1 MFLSLIKSK
10 TVSTSKILIILLFIL
25 LLFNLTYSQ
34 KGGYTDKLS
43 VAQGETL
50 TFYLSSDVTKF
61 PITIFKLGAAVQFVM
76 ESDSVV
82 GIVQSVRDSS
92 FWYGANWDTTFQF
105 QIPLT
110 WEPGIY
116 RAEYPIT
123 TDTAAAIIFI
133 VKEDSLGSYS
143 KNLFVLS
150 TNTWNAYNS
159 YGGKSLY
166 AFNSTNSQ
174 RSFKVSFQRPFERDL
189 GIFGSPDYYRYENKL
204 INWAGNNNVLF
215 ETASMYDLDVNPSLL
230 SNYNIVFI
238 AGHNEYWSRAERRQF
253 ENFVNNGGKII
264 NMSGNTSWWQVR
276 FEDNGKTMVCYKDKS
291 LDPLTGVQ
299 DSLVTV
305 NWWDDP
311 VNDPANV
318 LFGAD
323 FREGGFVNTGS
334 FLLKQDGY
342 GDLAAFNTHY
352 WIFNGTGLKEGD
364 EFGFEREIV
373 GYEADGALFFY
384 LNGVP
389 TVLDTLNEPQN
400 YRIFGVSPTERA
412 DPILQNYGHATM
424 GYFTNQNGGVVF
436 NAATTNWVN
445 GLYTDQINGIVPDT
459 SVDRITKNVYN
470 KFKENRLPPEIV
482 AWSPFM
488 TDQMAINFDTVVVN
502 SRDVLVAPDS
512 SQLLTVHSID
522 PKNQTMHYFWE
533 IDGTPV
539 GSDNPTYTFTN
550 NESSVQFK
558 KFTAKVYVYN
568 LEDTSS
574 ISWNMFDNKLVV
586 SSAPVTQVD
595 PGESYSYQVESFNF
609 NRDSLTYSL
618 VDSSPTDPPPAWLT
632 IDPKTGLITGTAP
645 SIPQVVT
652 VAVRVEDESGNADV
666 QIYIINV
673 ITGINDVNTIP
684 NTFILFQNYPNP
696 FNPSTTI
703 SFQLSSQSFVTL
715 KIYDVLGREVKTLIN
730 KEMKAGNYKT
740 VFNFNKLSS
749 GIYFYKLSATGGT
762 KDFTAIKKMV
772 LLK

>member
-652 VAVRVEDESGNADV
+652 VAVRVDDKSENADV
-666 QIYIINV
+666 QIYNINV
-673 ITGINDVNTIP
+673 ITGIDDENTIP
-684 NTFILFQNYPNP
+684 NTFKLFQNYPNP

-703 SFQLSSQSFVTL
+703 SFQLSGLSFVSL
-715 KIYDVLGREVKTLIN
+715 KIYDVLGREVNTLIN
-730 KEMKAGNYKT
+730 KEMKAGNYK
-740 VFNFNKLSS
+740 VDFNASQ
-749 GIYFYKLSATGGT
+749 
-762 KDFTAIKKMV
+762 
-772 LLK
+772 

>member
-1 MFLSLIKSK
+1 LP
-10 TVSTSKILIILLFIL
+10 
-25 LLFNLTYSQ
+25 FNLTYSQ
-34 KGGYTDKLS
+34 KGGYADKLS

-50 TFYLSSDVTKF
+50 TLYISSDVTKF
-61 PITIFKLGAAVQFVM
+61 PISIFKMGASVQFIM
-76 ESDSVV
+76 ESDSVI

-92 FWYGANWDTTFQF
+92 FWFGVNWSPTYSFV
-105 QIPLT
+105 IPQAWT
-110 WEPGIY
+110 PGVY

-123 TDTAAAIIFI
+123 SDTTAAIIFI

-166 AFNSTNSQ
+166 SFNSSNSE

-215 ETASMYDLDVNPSLL
+215 EMASMYDLDVNPSLL

-253 ENFVNNGGKII
+253 ENFVDDGGKII

-305 NWWDDP
+305 NWWDVP

-342 GDLAAFNTHY
+342 GDYAAFNTHY

-364 EFGFEREIV
+364 EFGFDREIV
-373 GYEADGALFFY
+373 GYEADGALY
-384 LNGVP
+384 YYNNGVP
-389 TVLDTLNEPQN
+389 TVIDTLNEPLN

-412 DPILQNYGHATM
+412 DPILQNFGHATM
-424 GYFTNQNGGVVF
+424 GMFTNQNGGAVF

-445 GLYTDQINGIVPDT
+445 GLLTDISQNITPDAV
-459 SVDRITKNVYN
+459 VDKITQNVYN

-482 AWSPFM
+482 SWSPFM
-488 TDQMAINFDTVVVN
+488 TDNVTINFDPVVLN
-502 SRDVLVAPDS
+502 SRDVLVSLGD
-512 SQLLTVHSID
+512 SQLLTVNSVD
-522 PKNQTMHYFWE
+522 PKNQTLHYSWE

-539 GSDNPTYTFTN
+539 GTDDSSYTFTN
-550 NESSVQFK
+550 NEATVLFT

-574 ISWNMFDNKLVV
+574 ISWNMFDSPLVISSTYV
-586 SSAPVTQVD
+586 SQVN
-595 PGESYSYQVESFNF
+595 PGDNYSYQVETFNF
-609 NRDSLTYSL
+609 NRDTLTYLL
-618 VDSSPTDPPPAWLT
+618 VSPTPNWLS
-632 IDPKTGLITGTAP
+632 IDTTGLMTGTAP
-645 SIPQVVT
+645 SLPQVVT
-652 VAVRVEDESGNADV
+652 VAVRVDDKSGNIDI
-666 QIYIINV
+666 QIYNINV
-673 ITGINDVNTIP
+673 ITGINDESAIP
-684 NTFILFQNYPNP
+684 NTFKLFQNYPNP

-703 SFQLSSQSFVTL
+703 SFQLPALSFVSL

-730 KEMKAGNYKT
+730 KEMKAGSYK
-740 VFNFNKLSS
+740 VDFNASQLSS
-749 GIYFYKLSATGGT
+749 GIYFYRL
-762 KDFTAIKKMV
+762 TASSFVQTKKMI
-772 LLK
+772 LMK